1 MSKHKRS
8 LNSPPDP
15 DDTAEM
21 PGLPPAEAGTDTWA
35 VPHIAGSAPH
45 DELVRAHQ
53 EEVDGLR
60 ASLATATASLDAA
73 TASLAAATAG
83 RVQLESELAAA
94 TTNLAAATAGRVQL
108 ESELAAATAN
118 AQQLEQRFR
127 DQGEELRVGHTQRED
142 LTSQLQKV
150 REDLAA
156 QVQKSRDDLAAQLQ
170 KSRDDLAA
178 QLQKSRDELVAM
190 TRQRD
195 QQDAQRIEQARRES
209 GAQAAALSQAQAAL
223 AHSQAELA
231 ELRRRAARHQ
241 EVLQHTEG
249 RRHVFDSM
257 LRGHEET
264 VADLAAQLEAQR
276 AGQRALE
283 ARVAEQDQRNQTQA
297 QQLLSDGAVALTRAR
312 EMEGDLQQARQEVAN
327 AQSAA
332 LVAQRRV
339 AQLETDLADSSAAA
353 STLREQLRA
362 AEAAGESLRGDL
374 AAAEDLIRSRE
385 AELQQHAVR
394 IARLESQ
401 EAATEVHERI
411 LVCTEGDDDIVHVLG
426 RRTTVGRTPDND
438 MCIDAD
444 FISRHHAVVLD
455 TATGTVVED
464 LESTNGVF
472 VNSMRVTRAQLKPG
486 DLVTFGKTTFRF
498 LLK

>member
-1 MSKHKRS
+1 MSKNKRRS

-35 VPHIAGSAPH
+35 VPHIASSAPH
-45 DELVRAHQ
+45 EDLLRAHQ

-60 ASLATATASLDAA
+60 ASLATATNSLAAA
-73 TASLAAATAG
+73 TASLAAATG
-83 RVQLESELAAA
+83 DRSQLEAHLASAVA
-94 TTNLAAATAGRVQL
+94 EAQRL
-108 ESELAAATAN
+108 E
-118 AQQLEQRFR
+118 QQLR
-127 DQGEELRVGHTQRED
+127 DQGEELRINGTQRED
-142 LTSQLQKV
+142 LASQLQK
-150 REDLAA
+150 A
-156 QVQKSRDDLAAQLQ
+156 RDDLAAQAQ
-170 KSRDDLAA
+170 KARDELAA
-178 QLQKSRDELVAM
+178 QAQESRDELAAQAQKARDELAAL
-190 TRQRD
+190 TKQRE
-195 QQDAQRIEQARRES
+195 QLEAQLAEQARRES
-209 GAQAAALSQAQAAL
+209 SAHASALAQSQAAL
-223 AHSQAELA
+223 AHSQAEVK

-249 RRHVFDSM
+249 RRQVFDSIV
-257 LRGHEET
+257 RGHEET

-276 AGQRALE
+276 AEQRALE
-283 ARVAEQDQRNQTQA
+283 ARLAEQDLRSQTQA
-297 QQLLSDGAVALTRAR
+297 QRLLADGAVALTRAR
-312 EMEGDLQQARQEVAN
+312 ELEAERAQGREELAT
-327 AQSAA
+327 AQSTA

-339 AQLETDLADSSAAA
+339 AQLETELADGAAAA
-353 STLREQLRA
+353 SALREQLRA
-362 AEAAGESLRGDL
+362 AEEAGESLRGDL
-374 AAAEDLIRSRE
+374 AAAEEQIRSRE

-411 LVCTEGDDDIVHVLG
+411 LVCTDGDEGIVHVLG
-426 RRTTVGRTPDND
+426 KRTTVGRTPDND

-444 FISRHHAVVLD
+444 FISRHHAVLLD

-472 VNSMRVTRAQLKPG
+472 VNHVRVTRGGLKPG
-486 DLVTFGKTTFRF
+486 DLVTFGRTTFRY

>member
-21 PGLPPAEAGTDTWA
+21 PGLAPADAGTDTWA
-35 VPHIAGSAPH
+35 VPHIAGSASH
-45 DELVRAHQ
+45 DEMVRAHQ
-53 EEVDGLR
+53 EEVEGLR
-60 ASLATATASLDAA
+60 ASLATATASLAAA
-73 TASLAAATAG
+73 TASLAAATT
-83 RVQLESELAAA
+83 S
-94 TTNLAAATAGRVQL
+94 RVQL

-118 AQQLEQRFR
+118 AQQLEQRLR
-127 DQGEELRVGHTQRED
+127 DLGEELRVNQTQRED
-142 LTSQLQKV
+142 LASQFNK
-150 REDLAA
+150 A
-156 QVQKSRDDLAAQLQ
+156 
-170 KSRDDLAA
+170 
-178 QLQKSRDELVAM
+178 RDELVAM
-190 TRQRD
+190 TRQRE
-195 QQDAQRIEQARRES
+195 QQDAQRSDQARRES
-209 GAQAAALSQAQAAL
+209 SVQAAALSQSQATL
-223 AHSQAELA
+223 AHTQAELLD
-231 ELRRRAARHQ
+231 LRRRVARHQ

-264 VADLAAQLEAQR
+264 VADLASQLEAQR
-276 AGQRALE
+276 AEQRALE

-312 EMEGDLQQARQEVAN
+312 EMEADLQQARQELAN
-327 AQSAA
+327 AQGAA
-332 LVAQRRV
+332 LVAQRRA

-353 STLREQLRA
+353 DTLREQLRA
-362 AEAAGESLRGDL
+362 AEAAGDSLRGDL

-411 LVCTEGDDDIVHVLG
+411 LVCTEGDEGIVHALG

-472 VNSMRVTRAQLKPG
+472 VNNVRITRGQLKPG